1 MQFEVSL
8 LKFLPNDDSK
18 VFASHLPNPLLR
30 TSMQIVHIRDGVDL
44 KTEKNASS
52 LAEKDS
58 SVSCSNRLVNLQPT
72 NSKVISV
79 VGIKTVTY

>member
-44 KTEKNASS
+44 KTEKKM
-52 LAEKDS
+52 LHP
-58 SVSCSNRLVNLQPT
+58 LQKRT
-72 NSKVISV
+72 VQSV
-79 VGIKTVTY
+79 VPTG